1 MAVMIYRIFLW
12 EFSVFVCHKDD
23 DGVSLRISP
32 YGIQPDSI
40 VTFCSRKCFSFII
53 IDIFSVFFARSY
65 PENSEEKKRIDS
77 VAATN
82 PKAADYPAK

>member
-23 DGVSLRISP
+23 AGVSLRISP

-40 VTFCSRKCFSFII
+40 ATFYSQECF
-53 IDIFSVFFARSY
+53 
-65 PENSEEKKRIDS
+65 
-77 VAATN
+77 
-82 PKAADYPAK
+82 